1 MVRHRPTAAPTD
13 AAAPAAPKHQHK
25 HSTPAAAD
33 AWGLAE
39 LVTAP
44 EDLVL
49 EPGEP
54 GPMAPRDGPTH
65 PADVYR
71 CAACERPECQT
82 AAGCVKSTWRA
93 NPLDYVRKVLTARV
107 YDVAVESPLELAP
120 RLSERLGAALYLKR
134 EDAQPVFS
142 FKLRGAFNK
151 MARLDPAQRARGVI
165 CSSAGNHAQGV
176 ALAAK
181 VLGCAAT
188 ICMPTSTPAIK
199 LAAVRRL
206 GGTVD
211 LAGESYSETQA
222 HAIARAAAE
231 GLAFVPPYD
240 DPYTIAGQGTI
251 GAEILR
257 QLPASQGG
265 GAWASSMDGSEDEA
279 GGGGGHGSG
288 LDAVFIAI
296 GGGGLAAGVAAYI
309 KALRPEVAVYGVEPA
324 GANAMAQSLAAGRR
338 VTLSRVDGFADG
350 VAVKTVGAETFR
362 LCRAH
367 LDGVLTV
374 SNAAIS
380 AAIKDVFNDTR
391 SILEPAGAVAV
402 AGAAAWL
409 KKEAARREAAGEPS
423 FAARR
428 PTVVAIASGAN
439 MNFDTLRRVSELAD
453 AGGLEEATLATTI
466 PERPGAFSAF
476 IRTALEGS
484 DSGAVVDTNDTAP
497 APPSPLAITELKYR
511 TGGGSDAHVLW
522 GAGVRSAAE
531 LEGVIARL
539 GAAGFATVDLSGSDA
554 AQVHLRHLVGGRGGV
569 PLPDEAIYQVT
580 FPERPGALRAF
591 LAAVSPRWNVTLFHY
606 RAAGTRDAAVLLG
619 MQVPAAD
626 ADAFAAAT
634 ASLGADFAFE
644 ALDADARR
652 VFAMFL

>member
-1 MVRHRPTAAPTD
+1 
-13 AAAPAAPKHQHK
+13 
-25 HSTPAAAD
+25 
-33 AWGLAE
+33 
-39 LVTAP
+39 
-44 EDLVL
+44 
-49 EPGEP
+49 
-54 GPMAPRDGPTH
+54 
-65 PADVYR
+65 
-71 CAACERPECQT
+71 
-82 AAGCVKSTWRA
+82 
-93 NPLDYVRKVLTARV
+93 VRKVLTARV
-107 YDVAVESPLELAP
+107 YDVAVETPLERAP
-120 RLSERLGAALYLKR
+120 RLSERLGAHVFLKR
-134 EDAQPVFS
+134 EDSQPVFS

-176 ALAAK
+176 ALAAS
-181 VLGCAAT
+181 VLGCKAT
-188 ICMPTSTPAIK
+188 ICMPTSTPQIK

-257 QLPASQGG
+257 QLPVSGSG
-265 GAWASSMDGSEDEA
+265 NGSGAADTPAAAGDLFASEDSVP
-279 GGGGGHGSG
+279 GS
-288 LDAVFIAI
+288 LDAVFVAI

-309 KALRPEVAVYGVEPA
+309 KALRPDVAVFGVEPT

-338 VTLSRVDGFADG
+338 VTLTRVDGFADG

-362 LCRAH
+362 LCREL

-391 SILEPAGAVAV
+391 SILEPAGAVAI
-402 AGAAAWL
+402 AGAAAWV
-409 KKEAARREAAGEPS
+409 KKENARRAAG
-423 FAARR
+423 AAAGGPPARP

-466 PERPGAFSAF
+466 PERPGSFSEF
-476 IRTALEGS
+476 INAALGVGN
-484 DSGAVVDTNDTAP
+484 GAAS
-497 APPSPLAITELKYR
+497 SPLAITELKYR
-511 TGGGSDAHVLW
+511 RGGDGPAHVLW
-522 GAGVRSAAE
+522 GAGVRSPAE
-531 LEGVIARL
+531 LEGVIERL
-539 GAAGFATVDLSGSDA
+539 SAAGCPTSDLSACDA
-554 AQVHLRHLVGGRGGV
+554 AQLHLRHLVGGRPGGSSS
-569 PLPDEAIYQVT
+569 PLPHETIYTVT

-591 LAAVSPRWNVTLFHY
+591 LGAVSPRWNVTLFHY
-606 RAAGTRDAAVLLG
+606 RSAGTRDAAVLLG
-619 MQVPAAD
+619 MQVPPAD
-626 ADAFAAAT
+626 EDAFAAAT
-634 ASLGADFAFE
+634 ASLGPDFAFE
-644 ALDADARR
+644 PLDGDARA
-652 VFAMFL
+652 VFEMFLN

>member
-1 MVRHRPTAAPTD
+1 MADSKSLSYSHFLSPISTSPSLRLQTPT
-13 AAAPAAPKHQHK
+13 
-25 HSTPAAAD
+25 
-33 AWGLAE
+33 G
-39 LVTAP
+39 
-44 EDLVL
+44 
-49 EPGEP
+49 
-54 GPMAPRDGPTH
+54 
-65 PADVYR
+65 
-71 CAACERPECQT
+71 CA
-82 AAGCVKSTWRA
+82 KSTWRRT
-93 NPLDYVRKVLTARV
+93 PLEYVRKVLTARV
-107 YDVAVESPLELAP
+107 YDVAIESPLERAP
-120 RLSERLGAALYLKR
+120 RLSERLGANVYLKR

-151 MARLDPAQRARGVI
+151 MARLDPAARGRGVI

-176 ALAAK
+176 ALAAA
-181 VLGCAAT
+181 VLGCEAT

-222 HAIARAAAE
+222 HAIARASAE

-257 QLPASQGG
+257 QLPVIGG
-265 GAWASSMDGSEDEA
+265 GAGAGAAASMDGGESDDNA
-279 GGGGGHGSG
+279 TPGA

-309 KALRPEVAVYGVEPA
+309 KALRPEVAVFGVEPA

-338 VTLSRVDGFADG
+338 VTLTRVDGFADG

-362 LCRAH
+362 LCRAL

-374 SNAAIS
+374 SNASIS

-391 SILEPAGAVAV
+391 SILEPAGAVAI
-402 AGAAAWL
+402 AGAAAWVR
-409 KKEAARREAAGEPS
+409 KENARQAAAAAAGGPPP
-423 FAARR
+423 RP

-453 AGGLEEATLATTI
+453 AGGLEEATLASTI
-466 PERPGAFSAF
+466 PERPGAFVDF
-476 IRTALEGS
+476 IRAALGDDGGPPTAR
-484 DSGAVVDTNDTAP
+484 D
-497 APPSPLAITELKYR
+497 APPASSPLAITELKYR
-511 TGGGSDAHVLW
+511 RGGDGPAHVLW
-522 GAGVRSAAE
+522 GAGVRSPAE
-531 LEGVIARL
+531 LAAVIARL
-539 GAAGFATVDLSGSDA
+539 DGAGCPTADLSSCDA
-554 AQVHLRHLVGGRGGV
+554 AQLHLRHLVGGRAGGAT
-569 PLPDEAIYQVT
+569 PLADETIYTVT

-591 LAAVSPRWNVTLFHY
+591 LGAVSPRWNVTLFHY

-619 MQVPAAD
+619 MQVPAGD
-626 ADAFAAAT
+626 AAAFATAT
-634 ASLGADFAFE
+634 SSLGSDFAFE
-644 ALDADARR
+644 ALEEDARA
-652 VFAMFL
+652 VFDMFLS